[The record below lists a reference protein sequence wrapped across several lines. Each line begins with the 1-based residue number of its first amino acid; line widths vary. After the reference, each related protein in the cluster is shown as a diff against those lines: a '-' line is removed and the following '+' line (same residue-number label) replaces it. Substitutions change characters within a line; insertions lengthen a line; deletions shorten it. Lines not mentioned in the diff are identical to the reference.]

1 MINDTMIAQLYSDNE
16 GYQLAATQKF
26 RKLLSRDPNPPIE
39 EVIKAG
45 IVPKFVEFLSNG
57 NNTTLQV
64 SFPTAVPFNY
74 QLPTTISTFTFAV

>member
-1 MINDTMIAQLYSDNE
+1 MINSAMIAQLYSDDE
-16 GYQLAATQKF
+16 GFQLAATQKF

-64 SFPTAVPFNY
+64 SMLAVNILTDNVHCNY
-74 QLPTTISTFTFAV
+74 L

>member
-1 MINDTMIAQLYSDNE
+1 MIAQLYSADE

-45 IVPKFVEFLSNG
+45 IVPKFVEFLANRG
-57 NNTTLQV
+57 NTTLQV
-64 SFPTAVPFNY
+64 SLPFNV
-74 QLPTTISTFTFAV
+74 QCIT

>member
-1 MINDTMIAQLYSDNE
+1 MIAQLYSDDE
-16 GYQLAATQKF
+16 SYQLAATQKF

-64 SFPTAVPFNY
+64 SMRAVLYRRKWHCDLSN
-74 QLPTTISTFTFAV
+74 

>member
-1 MINDTMIAQLYSDNE
+1 MIAQLYSDDE

-64 SFPTAVPFNY
+64 SMLAPNY
-74 QLPTTISTFTFAV
+74 SINHSTENDHVS